1 MTGVRWRVG
10 GRAGRVGVVLAG
22 VLVLL
27 APQAASAVVSVNTDL
42 QTEYAGCVGQIRGSG
57 NGAVL
62 DALERSGKQIKVRRP
77 IIGTESSTTTYVP
90 GSDVQINWWP
100 ENDGRKL
107 PEEGAGF
114 TEDQCATL
122 IHEMNHALDE
132 ANDTKRGTF
141 CTQGGRQVS
150 TVDPDEVHAVLAEN
164 AYRRAAG
171 LQERTTYSG
180 MKLPANGKDCD
191 PPPPPR
197 PGGGCSISVVGKG
210 YRCANSNGDPHL
222 LTFDGLRYDFQA
234 AGEFVLARS
243 TKDDFEVQAR
253 QTMFPAS
260 SVVSV
265 NSAVAVR
272 VAGDRV
278 GVYATPDGPVTRVNG
293 AAPTSGPAGVKL
305 PHGGTVT
312 TEYDG
317 TVTVDWPDGARLHV
331 RPIGVWGMSVSVS
344 APDGRAGALEG
355 LLGDHD
361 GNPGDDLIVRN
372 GAKLAQ
378 PPTFEALYPGFADS
392 WRVEAGRS
400 LFDYEPGQ
408 DTGTFTDRRFP
419 QRSLTVGDLPN
430 RATAEL
436 ICRRAGVTDPQT
448 LADCALDVG
457 LTGQVAFAADAA
469 RAQRDAPAA
478 GDVDLE
484 VTRPG
489 ATAALKVPGRTG
501 QKIFVEVP
509 AATVPDRCGVLLL
522 LDPQGRTLA
531 TGCVISGVG
540 FIDATTLTATGD
552 HQVVLDLWDSDL
564 GRATVRVVTVTD
576 EDRTLTVDGPAVR
589 ATLAQPGAV
598 SRLAF
603 DGRAGQKVFLQVT
616 GATLPDRCDLLRLR
630 DPAGTQVASGCVI
643 GGQGFVDGFVLPT
656 TGRYVL
662 DLDGYSTDTGWADV
676 RLRDAHD
683 DQLDTVPDGRAST
696 LSISRPGAVSRLRF
710 PADAGR
716 RLTVEATAASLPDR
730 CGILTLTGPDGDVV
744 GSGCVIGGTG
754 RFETGPL
761 PKRGTYTLVL
771 DPWAD
776 ETGSATFTVRQTG

>member
-1 MTGVRWRVG
+1 MTGLRNRVG
-10 GRAGRVGVVLAG
+10 VRAGRAGLLLAG

-27 APQAASAVVSVNTDL
+27 APQAASAVVSVNADL

-77 IIGTESSTTTYVP
+77 IFGSESSTTTYVP
-90 GSDVQINWWP
+90 GSDVQINWVP

-122 IHEMNHALDE
+122 IHEMNHALDKI
-132 ANDTKRGTF
+132 NDTDRGQF
-141 CTQGGRQVS
+141 CTQGGQFAS
-150 TVDPDEVHAVLAEN
+150 AVDPGEVHAVLAEN
-164 AYRRAAG
+164 AYRRAVG
-171 LQERTTYSG
+171 VPTRTTYSG

-191 PPPPPR
+191 KPTPR
-197 PGGGCSISVVGKG
+197 PPSGGCSISVIGKG

-222 LTFDGLRYDFQA
+222 LTYDGLRYDFQA
-234 AGEFVLARS
+234 AGEFVLSRS
-243 TKDDFEVQAR
+243 TGDDFEVQVR

-260 SVVSV
+260 SVVAV
-265 NSAVAVR
+265 NSAVAAR

-278 GVYATPDGPVTRVNG
+278 GVYATADGPVTRVNG
-293 AAPTSGPAGVKL
+293 APPVSAPAGVKL

-312 TEYDG
+312 TWGDG
-317 TVTVDWPDGARLHV
+317 TVTVEWPDGTSLNAHPL
-331 RPIGVWGMSVSVS
+331 GVWGLSVSVS
-344 APDGRAGALEG
+344 APAGRAGKLEG

-361 GNPGDDLIVRN
+361 GDPADDLAVR
-372 GAKLAQ
+372 GGGRLAQ
-378 PPTFEALYPGFADS
+378 PPTFEALHPGFADS
-392 WRVEAGRS
+392 WRVEARRS

-419 QRSLTVGDLPN
+419 DRLVTVADLPN

-436 ICRRAGVTDPQT
+436 VCRRAGVTDPQI
-448 LADCALDVG
+448 LAGCVLDVG
-457 LTGQVAFAADAA
+457 LTGQVAFAVDAA
-469 RAQRDAPAA
+469 RAQRDAPGVA
-478 GDVDLE
+478 DVSLE

-489 ATAALKVPGRTG
+489 ATAAMKVPGRAG
-501 QKIFVEVP
+501 QKIFIEIP
-509 AATVPDRCGVLLL
+509 AATVPDRCSVLFL
-522 LDPQGRTLA
+522 LDPQGRELA
-531 TGCVISGVG
+531 TGCVIRGVG
-540 FIDATTLTATGD
+540 YIDTTTLTATGD
-552 HQVVLDLWDSDL
+552 HQVVLDPWDADL

-576 EDRTLTVDGPAVR
+576 EEKTLSVEGPAVR

-603 DGRAGQKVFLQVT
+603 DGRAGQKVYLQVT
-616 GATLPDRCDLLRLR
+616 GATLPDRCGLLRLR
-630 DPAGTQVASGCVI
+630 DPAGEQVASGCVI
-643 GGQGFVDGFVLPT
+643 RGQGHVDGFVLPT

-662 DLDGYSTDTGWADV
+662 ELDGYSADTGWADV

-683 DQLDTVPDGRAST
+683 EQADTVADGRAGT
-696 LSISRPGAVSRLRF
+696 VTVSRPGAVSRLRF
-710 PADAGR
+710 TADAGR
-716 RLTVEATAASLPDR
+716 RVAVEVTAANLPDR
-730 CGILTLTGPDGDVV
+730 CGILILTGPDGAPV

-761 PKRGTYTLVL
+761 PEGGAYTLAL
-771 DPWAD
+771 DLDAE
-776 ETGSATFTVRQTG
+776 ETGSATLTIRQVG

>member
-1 MTGVRWRVG
+1 MTGLG
-10 GRAGRVGVVLAG
+10 SRARLGVVLAG

-27 APQAASAVVSVNTDL
+27 APQAASAVVSVNSDL
-42 QTEYAGCVGQIRGSG
+42 QAEYAGCVGQIRGSG

-62 DALERSGKQIKVRRP
+62 DELERSGKQIKLRRP
-77 IIGTESSTTTYVP
+77 IFGSESSTTTYVP
-90 GSDVQINWWP
+90 GSDVQINWVP

-107 PEEGAGF
+107 DEEGTGF

-132 ANDTKRGTF
+132 VNDTDRGQF
-141 CTQGGRQVS
+141 CTQGGQQAS
-150 TVDPDEVHAVLAEN
+150 TVDPAEVHAVLAEN
-164 AYRRAAG
+164 AYRKAVG
-171 LQERTTYSG
+171 VPTRTTYSG
-180 MKLPANGKDCD
+180 MKLPSNGKDCD
-191 PPPPPR
+191 KPKPR
-197 PGGGCSISVVGKG
+197 PPGGGGCSISVIGKG

-222 LTFDGLRYDFQA
+222 LTYDGLRYDFQA
-234 AGEFVLARS
+234 AGEFVLTRS
-243 TKDDFEVQAR
+243 TTDDFEVQVR

-260 SVVSV
+260 SVVAV

-278 GVYATPDGPVTRVNG
+278 GVYVTPDGPAVRVNG
-293 AAPTSGPAGVKL
+293 AAPVSAPDGVKL
-305 PHGGTVT
+305 PRGGTVT
-312 TEYDG
+312 TWGDG
-317 TVTVDWPDGARLHV
+317 TVTVQWPDGARLTAQ
-331 RPIGVWGMSVSVS
+331 PIGVWGLSVSVS
-344 APDGRAGALEG
+344 APTARAGTLEG

-361 GNPGDDLIVRN
+361 GDPGDDLTVRD
-372 GAKLAQ
+372 GKRVAQ
-378 PPTFEALYPGFADS
+378 PPPFEALYPGFADS
-392 WRVEAGRS
+392 WRVEAKLS

-408 DTGTFTDRRFP
+408 NTGTFTDRRFP
-419 QRSLTVGDLPN
+419 ERLLTAGELPN

-436 ICRRAGVTDPQT
+436 VCRRAGVTDPQI
-448 LADCALDVG
+448 LADCVLDVG
-457 LTGQVAFAADAA
+457 LTGQVAFAEDAA
-469 RAQRDAPAA
+469 RSQRDVPAA
-478 GDVDLE
+478 GDVDLA
-484 VTRPG
+484 VTRAG
-489 ATAALKVPGRTG
+489 ATAAMKVPGRAG

-522 LDPQGRTLA
+522 LDPQGRQLA

-540 FIDATTLTATGD
+540 FIDTTTLTATGD
-552 HQVVLDLWDSDL
+552 HQVVLDPWDADL

-576 EDRTLTVDGPAVR
+576 EEKTLTVDGPAIR
-589 ATLAQPGAV
+589 ATLAQPGAI

-616 GATLPDRCDLLRLR
+616 DATLPDRCGLLRLR
-630 DPAGTQVASGCVI
+630 GPAGEEVASGCVI
-643 GGQGFVDGFVLPT
+643 GGKGHVDGFALPA

-662 DLDGYSTDTGWADV
+662 EVDGTSTDTGSADV

-683 DQLDTVPDGRAST
+683 EEADTVADGRTAT
-696 LSISRPGAVSRLRF
+696 LTVSRPGAVSRLRF

-716 RLTVEATAASLPDR
+716 RVTVEVTAGSLPDR
-730 CGILTLTGPDGDVV
+730 CGILLLTGPDGDPM

-761 PKRGTYTLVL
+761 PERGTYTLVL

-776 ETGSATFTVRQTG
+776 ETGSATLTVRQVG

>member
-1 MTGVRWRVG
+1 MTGMRIRIRLG
-10 GRAGRVGVVLAG
+10 LVLVG

-27 APQAASAVVSVNTDL
+27 APRAASAVVSVNPEL
-42 QTEYAGCVGQIRGSG
+42 QTVYAGCVGKIRGSG

-62 DALERSGKQIKVRRP
+62 DALQGSGKQIKVRKP
-77 IIGTESSTTTYVP
+77 IFGTESSTTTYVP

-100 ENDGRKL
+100 ENDGRAL
-107 PEEGAGF
+107 SEEGAGF
-114 TEDQCATL
+114 TEDRCATL

-132 ANDTKRGTF
+132 ANDTDRGQF
-141 CTQGGRQVS
+141 CTQGGQFAS
-150 TVDPDEVHAVLAEN
+150 EVDPAEVHAVLAEN
-164 AYRRAAG
+164 AYRKAVG
-171 LQERTTYSG
+171 LPTRTTYSG
-180 MKLPANGKDCD
+180 MKLPSNGKDCD
-191 PPPPPR
+191 KPR
-197 PGGGCSISVVGKG
+197 PRPPGGGGCSISVVGKG

-234 AGEFVLARS
+234 AGEFVLTRS
-243 TKDDFEVQAR
+243 TTDDFEVQVR

-260 SVVSV
+260 SVVAV
-265 NSAVAVR
+265 NSAVAAR

-293 AAPTSGPAGVKL
+293 APPVSAPAGVKL
-305 PHGGTVT
+305 PRGGTVT
-312 TEYDG
+312 TWDDG
-317 TVTVDWPDGARLHV
+317 TVTVDWPDGARLTV
-331 RPIGVWGMSVSVS
+331 DPVGVWGLSVSVS
-344 APDGRAGALEG
+344 APTGRAGTLEG

-361 GNPGDDLIVRN
+361 GDPADDLTVRS
-372 GAKLAQ
+372 GGRLAQ

-392 WRVEAGRS
+392 WRVEAQRS

-408 DTGTFTDRRFP
+408 DTDSFTDRKFP
-419 QRSLTVGDLPN
+419 DRLLTVGDLPN

-436 ICRRAGVTDPQT
+436 VCRRAGVTDPQI
-448 LADCALDVG
+448 LADCVLDVG
-457 LTGQVAFAADAA
+457 LTGQVAFAEDAA
-469 RAQRDAPAA
+469 RAQREAPAA
-478 GDVDLE
+478 GDADLE
-484 VTRPG
+484 VTRAG
-489 ATAALKVPGRTG
+489 ATAALKVPGRAG

-509 AATVPDRCGVLLL
+509 AATVADRCGVLLL
-522 LDPQGRTLA
+522 LDPQGRQLA

-540 FIDATTLTATGD
+540 FIDTTTLAVTGD
-552 HQVVLDLWDSDL
+552 HQVVLDPWDADL

-616 GATLPDRCDLLRLR
+616 GATLPDRCNVLRLL
-630 DPAGTQVASGCVI
+630 DPAGEQAATGCVI
-643 GGQGFVDGFVLPT
+643 GGQGHVDGFVLPA

-662 DLDGYSTDTGWADV
+662 EIDGTSTDTGWADV
-676 RLRDAHD
+676 RLRDARD
-683 DQLDTVPDGRAST
+683 EQADTVADGRTST
-696 LSISRPGAVSRLRF
+696 LTVSRPGAVSRLRF

-716 RLTVEATAASLPDR
+716 RLTVEVTSASLPDR
-730 CGILTLTGPDGDVV
+730 CAILIVAGPDGDQL

-754 RFETGPL
+754 RFEMGPL
-761 PKRGTYTLVL
+761 PRSGTYTLVL

-776 ETGSATFTVRQTG
+776 ETGSATVSVRQVG

>member
-1 MTGVRWRVG
+1 MTGLRSRIRLV
-10 GRAGRVGVVLAG
+10 VVLAG

-27 APQAASAVVSVNTDL
+27 APQAASAVVSVNADL

-62 DALERSGKQIKVRRP
+62 DELERSGKQITVRRP
-77 IIGTESSTTTYVP
+77 IFGTESSTTTYVP

-100 ENDGRKL
+100 ENDGRPLK
-107 PEEGAGF
+107 EEGAGF

-132 ANDTKRGTF
+132 ANDTDRGKF
-141 CTQGGRQVS
+141 CTQGGQFAS
-150 TVDPDEVHAVLAEN
+150 EVDPSEVHAVLAEN
-164 AYRRAAG
+164 AYRKAVGVPLRP
-171 LQERTTYSG
+171 TYSG
-180 MKLPANGKDCD
+180 LKLPSNGKDCD
-191 PPPPPR
+191 KPAPRR
-197 PGGGCSISVVGKG
+197 PGGGCSISVIGKG

-222 LTFDGLRYDFQA
+222 LTYDGLRYDFQA
-234 AGEFVLARS
+234 AGEFVLSRS
-243 TKDDFEVQAR
+243 TRDDFEVQTR

-260 SVVSV
+260 SVVAV

-293 AAPTSGPAGVKL
+293 APPVFAPAGMKL
-305 PHGGTVT
+305 PRGGTVT
-312 TEYDG
+312 TWGDG
-317 TVTVDWPDGARLHV
+317 TVTVDWPDGARLDAH
-331 RPIGVWGMSVSVS
+331 PIGVWGLSVSVS
-344 APDGRAGALEG
+344 APTGRAGTLEG

-361 GNPGDDLIVRN
+361 GDPGDDLTIRN
-372 GAKLAQ
+372 GGRVAQ

-392 WRVEAGRS
+392 WRVEARRS

-419 QRSLTVGDLPN
+419 DRLLTVGDLPD

-436 ICRRAGVTDPQT
+436 VCRRAGITDPQIF
-448 LADCALDVG
+448 ADCVLDVG
-457 LTGQVAFAADAA
+457 LTGQVAFAEDAT

-484 VTRPG
+484 VTRAG
-489 ATAALKVPGRTG
+489 ATAALKVPGRAG
-501 QKIFVEVP
+501 QKVFVEVP

-522 LDPQGRTLA
+522 LDPQGRQLA

-540 FIDATTLTATGD
+540 FIDVTTLTATGD
-552 HQVVLDLWDSDL
+552 HQVVLDPWDSDL
-564 GRATVRVVTVTD
+564 GRASVRVVTVTD
-576 EDRTLTVDGPAVR
+576 EEKALTVEGPAVR

-616 GATLPDRCDLLRLR
+616 DATLPDRCNVLRLR
-630 DPAGTQVASGCVI
+630 GPAGEQVATGCVI
-643 GGQGFVDGFVLPT
+643 GGQGYVDGFVLPA

-662 DLDGYSTDTGWADV
+662 EVDGTSTDTGSADV
-676 RLRDAHD
+676 RLRDASD
-683 DQLDTVPDGRAST
+683 EQLDTVADGRAAT
-696 LSISRPGAVSRLRF
+696 LSVSRPGAVSRLRF
-710 PADAGR
+710 SADAGR
-716 RLTVEATAASLPDR
+716 RLTVEVTGASLPDR
-730 CGILTLTGPDGDVV
+730 CAILIVNGPDGDQL
-744 GSGCVIGGTG
+744 GSGCVIGGAG
-754 RFETGPL
+754 RFEMGPL
-761 PKRGTYTLVL
+761 PRGGTYALVL

-776 ETGSATFTVRQTG
+776 ETGSATVTVRQVG